1 MPFRLRVCA
10 VRLFRAALIQH
21 FPARK
26 ENDMTTAI
34 QTREP
39 NSGTAGADQAPLRPV
54 SGLLDIT
61 RRGPAFVRT
70 GGFRAG
76 PDDVSVP
83 ASLIQQYGLRPGDHV
98 TGTVRTG

>member
-1 MPFRLRVCA
+1 SRLHLLSLAFRVPVRQCPSPRPAAVAPMPFRLRIRA

-70 GGFRAG
+70 GG
-76 PDDVSVP
+76 
-83 ASLIQQYGLRPGDHV
+83 
-98 TGTVRTG
+98 VRV